1 LFVTGFLLWYAG
13 FMKTAGDIL
22 SALFD
27 KRFVEKARGY
37 SKFFDSWT
45 DITAKNGIAAA
56 GDHSQIK
63 DLDRG
68 VVLIEI
74 DHPGW
79 KQVLQTKQSKLL
91 NDFRI
96 RFPTLDISGI
106 SLMLGN
112 GKPRDTAKESEPAY
126 KAEVVQRAEDTQ
138 KPEPARKDE
147 PAQETDAPAAAE
159 AGKET
164 GNSAVSEEP
173 VARGYEAIKDEVLRE
188 KLISIGRKIAEEEKR
203 KF

>member
-1 LFVTGFLLWYAG
+1 
-13 FMKTAGDIL
+13 MKTAGDIL

-27 KRFVEKARGY
+27 KRFVEKAQGF
-37 SKFFDSWT
+37 SKFFNSWT

-56 GDHSQIK
+56 ADHSQIK

-79 KQVLQTKQSKLL
+79 KQVLQTKQTKLL

-96 RFPTLDISGI
+96 RFPDLNISGI
-106 SLMLGN
+106 SLMLGS
-112 GKPRDTAKESEPAY
+112 GKPQDVAKESDPAY
-126 KAEVVQRAEDTQ
+126 KAEAVQKTEIARGDEAAQ
-138 KPEPARKDE
+138 KTESARESE
-147 PAQETDAPAAAE
+147 PAQETDAPAAAGV
-159 AGKET
+159 GKGTE
-164 GNSAVSEEP
+164 NPAVNEEP

-188 KLISIGRKIAEEEKR
+188 KLIRIGRKIAEEEKR

>member
-1 LFVTGFLLWYAG
+1 
-13 FMKTAGDIL
+13 MKTAGDIL

-27 KRFVEKARGY
+27 ERFMKTARGY

-56 GDHSQIK
+56 ADHSQIR

-79 KQVLQTKQSKLL
+79 KQVLQTKQTKLL

-96 RFPTLDISGI
+96 RFPDLNISGI
-106 SLMLGN
+106 SLMLGS
-112 GKPRDTAKESEPAY
+112 GKPRDIARESEQVY
-126 KAEVVQRAEDTQ
+126 EVEAVQKTEL
-138 KPEPARKDE
+138 E
-147 PAQETDAPAAAE
+147 QETDAPAAAE

-164 GNSAVSEEP
+164 ENPVAGEEP

-188 KLISIGRKIAEEEKR
+188 KLIRIGRKIAEEEKR

>member
-1 LFVTGFLLWYAG
+1 
-13 FMKTAGDIL
+13 MKTAGDIL

-27 KRFVEKARGY
+27 ERFVEKARGY

-56 GDHSQIK
+56 ADHSQIK

-96 RFPTLDISGI
+96 RFPDLDISGI
-106 SLMLGN
+106 SLMLGS
-112 GKPRDTAKESEPAY
+112 GKPQDVAKESEPAY
-126 KAEVVQRAEDTQ
+126 EAKDAQ
-138 KPEPARKDE
+138 KSEIEKEPEIS
-147 PAQETDAPAAAE
+147 AA
-159 AGKET
+159 G
-164 GNSAVSEEP
+164 EEL

-188 KLISIGRKIAEEEKR
+188 RLRRLGQRIAEGEKSR
-203 KF
+203 S

>member
-1 LFVTGFLLWYAG
+1 LFVTAFLIWYAD

-22 SALFD
+22 SVLFD
-27 KRFVEKARGY
+27 KGFVEKAQGY
-37 SKFFDSWT
+37 SRFFDSWT

-56 GDHSQIK
+56 ADHSRIK

-96 RFPTLDISGI
+96 RFPQLDISGI
-106 SLMLGN
+106 SLMLGS
-112 GKPRDTAKESEPAY
+112 GKPQDAQKTEAVRESESARETEVAY
-126 KAEVVQRAEDTQ
+126 EANPVQ
-138 KPEPARKDE
+138 KPD
-147 PAQETDAPAAAE
+147 TAAAE
-159 AGKET
+159 KEREIST
-164 GNSAVSEEP
+164 VSEVP
-173 VARGYEAIKDEVLRE
+173 VTRGYEAIKDEVLRE
-188 KLISIGRKIAEEEKR
+188 KLRKIGEKIAAEEKG

>member
-1 LFVTGFLLWYAG
+1 
-13 FMKTAGDIL
+13 MKTAGDIL

-27 KRFVEKARGY
+27 KGFVEKAQGF
-37 SKFFDSWT
+37 SKFFDSWR

-56 GDHSQIK
+56 ADHSQIK

-96 RFPTLDISGI
+96 RFPQLDISGI
-106 SLMLGN
+106 SFMLGN
-112 GKPRDTAKESEPAY
+112 GKPQDAQEA
-126 KAEVVQRAEDTQ
+126 
-138 KPEPARKDE
+138 E
-147 PAQETDAPAAAE
+147 PAQKTDNTQKAAPTAAE
-159 AGKET
+159 EGKET
-164 GNSAVSEEP
+164 KISLN
-173 VARGYEAIKDEVLRE
+173 GYEAIKDEVLRE
-188 KLISIGRKIAEEEKR
+188 KLKRIGQKIAEEEKG
-203 KF
+203 KFFNNR

>member
-1 LFVTGFLLWYAG
+1 LFVTVFLLWYAD

-22 SALFD
+22 SVLFD
-27 KRFVEKARGY
+27 KGFVEKAQGY
-37 SKFFDSWT
+37 SRFFDSWT

-56 GDHSQIK
+56 ADHSQIK

-96 RFPTLDISGI
+96 RFPQLDISGI
-106 SLMLGN
+106 SFMLGS
-112 GKPRDTAKESEPAY
+112 GKPQEAQKTESEQ
-126 KAEVVQRAEDTQ
+126 KA
-138 KPEPARKDE
+138 E
-147 PAQETDAPAAAE
+147 PAQKPDTPAAEGARKE
-159 AGKET
+159 AGISVKD
-164 GNSAVSEEP
+164 
-173 VARGYEAIKDEVLRE
+173 YDAIKDEKLRE
-188 KLISIGRKIAEEEKR
+188 KLIKIGQKIAEEEINIS
-203 KF
+203 

>member
-1 LFVTGFLLWYAG
+1 
-13 FMKTAGDIL
+13 MKTAGDIL

-56 GDHSQIK
+56 ADHSQIK

-96 RFPTLDISGI
+96 RFPQLNISGI
-106 SLMLGN
+106 SFMLGS
-112 GKPRDTAKESEPAY
+112 GKPQDAQKTESGQKAGAAQE
-126 KAEVVQRAEDTQ
+126 AEVAYEAKHAQ
-138 KPEPARKDE
+138 KPD
-147 PAQETDAPAAAE
+147 TSAAAE
-159 AGKET
+159 TGKEAEI
-164 GNSAVSEEP
+164 S
-173 VARGYEAIKDEVLRE
+173 ARGYEAIKDEVLRE
-188 KLISIGRKIAEEEKR
+188 KLKRIGEKIAEEEKS
-203 KF
+203 KNFQ

>member
-1 LFVTGFLLWYAG
+1 LFVTVFLLWYAD

-27 KRFVEKARGY
+27 KGFVEKAQGY
-37 SKFFDSWT
+37 SRFFDSWT

-56 GDHSQIK
+56 ADHSQIK

-96 RFPTLDISGI
+96 RFPQLDISGI
-106 SLMLGN
+106 SLMLGS
-112 GKPRDTAKESEPAY
+112 GKPQEARETESGQ
-126 KAEVVQRAEDTQ
+126 KA
-138 KPEPARKDE
+138 E
-147 PAQETDAPAAAE
+147 PAQKSEAAQESEIAREAEVSYKAKPAQKPAVPTAADAEKEAE
-159 AGKET
+159 I
-164 GNSAVSEEP
+164 S
-173 VARGYEAIKDEVLRE
+173 ARGYDAIKDEVLRE
-188 KLISIGRKIAEEEKR
+188 KLMRIGRKIAEEEKS
-203 KF
+203 KNFQ